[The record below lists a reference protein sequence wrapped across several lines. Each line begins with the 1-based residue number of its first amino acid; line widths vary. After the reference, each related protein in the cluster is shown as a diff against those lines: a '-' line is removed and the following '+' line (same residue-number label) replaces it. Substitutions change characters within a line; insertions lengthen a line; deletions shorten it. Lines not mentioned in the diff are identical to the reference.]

1 MVVTMP
7 QRVFVDANVL
17 ASRTILDWL
26 FALHCLAGS
35 MFVFHTSQDVLVE
48 AARSLRK
55 RLPTAPGKIIQDRVT
70 KVEAVMEEIVSD
82 FPGDI
87 PFDGLDRN
95 DYHVHAAAVA
105 SRADIVLTDN
115 SERDITTSAELQHYE
130 ILNTD
135 DFLMLVHD
143 SAPHLVLECTKQQL
157 DYWQTQKNFRG
168 LDEALKQAGCPNFAS
183 AVREALKVLA
193 RQ

>member
-1 MVVTMP
+1 MP
-7 QRVFVDANVL
+7 QRVFVDSNIL

-26 FALHCLAGS
+26 FALQCLSGS
-35 MFVFHTSQDVLVE
+35 MFVFYTSQDVLAETIRV
-48 AARSLRK
+48 LRRK
-55 RLPTAPGKIIQDRVT
+55 FPKAPGKIVNDRVK
-70 KVEAVMEEIVSD
+70 KVGAVMEEILCD
-82 FPGDI
+82 FPGDL
-87 PFDGLDRN
+87 PFDGLDQD

-115 SERDITTSAELQHYE
+115 SQDDITTSSDAQHYE
-130 ILNTD
+130 IVSAD

-143 SAPHLVLECTKQQL
+143 SAPHLVLRCTKQQL
-157 DYWQTQKNFRG
+157 DYWQTQSGFRG
-168 LDEALKQAGCPNFAS
+168 LDHALKRAGCPNFAG